1 MAVYSG
7 EVGLQFTTHIANHYT
22 VPQWI
27 ELAELAHKNNFDQV
41 WVNDNLGYRNV
52 FVILTAIA
60 SRVPIKLGT
69 AILVPYFRN
78 PIDAADAFAALSE
91 LVDGREISI
100 GIARGDYA
108 QAGNQI
114 NLVKPISFV
123 KETVHCMKRLF
134 DGETVCYR
142 DYPVLS
148 SFYQLKKDSS
158 IHLRFSPKAPIRFY
172 SGGNGPKIMRI
183 AGQLMDG
190 VLIGG
195 FFIPLV
201 RSGKL
206 RQLLEAAELGRNESN
221 RQTSLRKVCEINIS
235 VSNDYER
242 ARIFPRR
249 YIAHM
254 LLVLDALGFS
264 DAEFLA
270 LNIEPEAVK
279 NIKAAFTAGG
289 TIEDVAPMI
298 TDQMVDAGFIAGRPR
313 DCIEKLEEMCSY
325 AQEYGFDQICLA
337 KLGPDYKQ
345 AITILAEE
353 ILPSIVQRRDVR

>member
-1 MAVYSG
+1 MAVFSG
-7 EVGLQFTTHIANHYT
+7 EVGLQFTTHIANQYT
-22 VPQWI
+22 VPQWVD
-27 ELAELAHKNNFDQV
+27 LAELAPKHNFRQV

-78 PIDAADAFAALSE
+78 PVDTADAFAALSE
-91 LVDGREISI
+91 ITDGREISV

-114 NLVKPISFV
+114 QLQKPISMV
-123 KETVHCMKRLF
+123 KETVHSVQRLLG
-134 DGETVCYR
+134 GETIQYR
-142 DYPVLS
+142 EYPVLS
-148 SFYQLKKDSS
+148 SFYQLQETAGM
-158 IHLRFSPKAPIRFY
+158 HLRFSPKSPVLFY

-183 AGQLMDG
+183 AGQIMDG

-206 RQLLEAAELGRNESN
+206 RQLMECAELGRTESS
-221 RQTSLRKVCEINIS
+221 RSTKLRKVCEINIS
-235 VSNDYER
+235 VSRDGEQ
-242 ARIFPRR
+242 AKVFPRR

-254 LLVLDALGFS
+254 LLVLEALGFS
-264 DAEFLA
+264 DDDFQA
-270 LNIEPEAVK
+270 LNIEPQAVRK
-279 NIKAAFTAGG
+279 IRAAFQAGG

-298 TDQMVDAGFIAGRPR
+298 TDAMVDAGFIAGTPQECRA
-313 DCIEKLEEMCSY
+313 KLEEMCAY
-325 AQEYGFDQICLA
+325 AEDYGFDQICLA
-337 KLGPDYKQ
+337 KLGPNSED
-345 AITILAEE
+345 AITILARDL
-353 ILPSIVQRRDVR
+353 LPPIVNRQ

>member
-7 EVGLQFTTHIANHYT
+7 ELGLQFTTHIANHYT

-78 PIDAADAFAALSE
+78 PVDTADAFAALSE
-91 LVDGREISI
+91 LVDGREISV

-114 NLVKPISFV
+114 NLVKPISMV

-134 DGETVCYR
+134 EGKTVGYR

-172 SGGNGPKIMRI
+172 SGGKAR
-183 AGQLMDG
+183 
-190 VLIGG
+190 
-195 FFIPLV
+195 
-201 RSGKL
+201 RS
-206 RQLLEAAELGRNESN
+206 
-221 RQTSLRKVCEINIS
+221 
-235 VSNDYER
+235 
-242 ARIFPRR
+242 
-249 YIAHM
+249 
-254 LLVLDALGFS
+254 
-264 DAEFLA
+264 
-270 LNIEPEAVK
+270 
-279 NIKAAFTAGG
+279 
-289 TIEDVAPMI
+289 
-298 TDQMVDAGFIAGRPR
+298 
-313 DCIEKLEEMCSY
+313 
-325 AQEYGFDQICLA
+325 
-337 KLGPDYKQ
+337 
-345 AITILAEE
+345 
-353 ILPSIVQRRDVR
+353 

>member
-7 EVGLQFTTHIANHYT
+7 ELGLQFTTHIANHYT

-78 PIDAADAFAALSE
+78 PVDTADAFAALSE
-91 LVDGREISI
+91 LVDGREISV

-114 NLVKPISFV
+114 NLVKPISIV

-134 DGETVCYR
+134 EGKTVCYR

-148 SFYQLKKDSS
+148 SFYQLKRDSS

-206 RQLLEAAELGRNESN
+206 WQLLEAAELGRTESN
-221 RQTSLRKVCEINIS
+221 RQTSPRKVCEINIS

-242 ARIFPRR
+242 ARIFPKR

-264 DAEFLA
+264 DAEFRA

-289 TIEDVAPMI
+289 TIEDVAPII
-298 TDQMVDAGFIAGRPR
+298 TDAMVDAGFIAGRPR
-313 DCIEKLEEMCSY
+313 DCIEKLEEMCLY
-325 AQEYGFDQICLA
+325 AQDYGFDQICLA
-337 KLGPDYKQ
+337 KLGPDYRQ

>member
-1 MAVYSG
+1 MTIFTG

-27 ELAELAHKNNFDQV
+27 ELAQLAHNNNFDQV

-78 PIDAADAFAALSE
+78 PVDAADAFAALSE
-91 LVDGREISI
+91 LVDGREISV

-114 NLVKPISFV
+114 NLAKPISFV
-123 KETVHCMKRLF
+123 KETVQCMKRLF
-134 DGETVCYR
+134 EGETVEYR

-148 SFYQLKKDSS
+148 SFYQLKKNSS

-206 RQLLEAAELGRNESN
+206 RELLAAAEVGRTEFN

-235 VSNDYER
+235 VSDDMNER
-242 ARIFPRR
+242 
-249 YIAHM
+249 
-254 LLVLDALGFS
+254 GFS
-264 DAEFLA
+264 PSATSPICFSFSTRWDF
-270 LNIEPEAVK
+270 
-279 NIKAAFTAGG
+279 
-289 TIEDVAPMI
+289 PM
-298 TDQMVDAGFIAGRPR
+298 
-313 DCIEKLEEMCSY
+313 
-325 AQEYGFDQICLA
+325 
-337 KLGPDYKQ
+337 
-345 AITILAEE
+345 
-353 ILPSIVQRRDVR
+353 PSFARSRSSLKP